1 MFKLTYEVF
10 GNPDFNTA
18 VKKLARHDGFKNF
31 KTTYNI
37 ARMVKDIDK
46 EAVMYNELQRKMLNK
61 YGTPNEDK
69 VSFSIKKENVEDF
82 NKENKEFLSTEF
94 ELERHKVETAELGSV
109 ALTPN
114 EVTAIEPL
122 LNIIEGV

>member
-1 MFKLTYEVF
+1 MFKLTYDVF
-10 GNPDFNTA
+10 GNPDFNTG

-37 ARMVKDIDK
+37 ARLVKDIDK
-46 EAVMYNELQRKMLNK
+46 EAVIYNELQSKMLNK

-69 VSFSIKKENVEDF
+69 ISFSIAKEKVEDF
-82 NKENKEFLSTEF
+82 NKENKEFLTTEF
-94 ELERHKVETAELGSV
+94 EVQRHKVETEELGSV
-109 ALTPN
+109 DLTPN
-114 EVTAIEPL
+114 EVSAIEPL